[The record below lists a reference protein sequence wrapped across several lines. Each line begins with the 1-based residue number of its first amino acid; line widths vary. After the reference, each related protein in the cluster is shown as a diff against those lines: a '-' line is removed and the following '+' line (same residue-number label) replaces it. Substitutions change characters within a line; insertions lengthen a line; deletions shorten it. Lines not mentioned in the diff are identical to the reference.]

1 MHCGRPVIVTDV
13 AGNTEIVQDGVTGFI
28 AEAPTERHLHAA
40 LERAWE
46 QRQNWES
53 MGKAAAQAIRELMP
67 ADPAAIF
74 AQKLLTV
81 ADEGLSAR

>member
-1 MHCGRPVIVTDV
+1 VTDV
-13 AGNTEIVQDGVTGFI
+13 AGNAEVIQDGVTGFV

-46 QRQNWES
+46 QRHNWET

-67 ADPAAIF
+67 ADPAAEF
-74 AQKLLTV
+74 AKKLLAV
-81 ADEGLSAR
+81 ADAVKPAR